1 MIYIITPC
9 SRPENIRVMTPF
21 VPEQCHWVV
30 VYDNSIL
37 SHPDVPPEDKGEFYT
52 SLHSPYTG
60 HSGNPN
66 RNYALDSIT
75 LDDLDWVYVLDD
87 DNIIHPDWYNA
98 VRDMDDPALN
108 MVGWGQVWANNSVRL
123 RPTSTPDVGNIDTS
137 CYMVRGRLMKHLRYH
152 YDYVADGILA
162 REAYSYGGYVKFDG
176 YLGYY
181 NYLRTP
187 ADRLV

>member
-1 MIYIITPC
+1 
-9 SRPENIRVMTPF
+9 MTPF

-52 SLHSPYTG
+52 SLHSTYTG